1 MISTFA
7 RVLTS
12 AMSLVFLWFSIN
24 AQAAPLFDNHEALDV
39 RISAPLGTLMRERS
53 DVDYLDGTFSYTD
66 EVGETRTFDLK
77 LRARGRY
84 RRQRSTCPFPPIR
97 LNFRK
102 GQVEDSLLDGQD
114 KLKLI
119 AHCHNRRAQN
129 EQMVLREY
137 LAYRILGALTEYNFR
152 PRLLRVTYVDSDDN
166 DKQMLKYGFVI
177 EDEDGLGER
186 IGMDPLKIDDL
197 SYEDLDARQT
207 NLINVFQYFIGN
219 TDFSLIRGPDDN
231 DCCHNSVPFSGNGS
245 TVPIPYDFDFSGLVD
260 APYAEPNPRFKIRR
274 VTTRHYRGRC
284 SNNALL
290 SDTFDFFRSKRAD
303 IMAIVHELTALDSK
317 NRKKVVNYIDG
328 FYEDIDDEKVV
339 ERRFIKGCS

>member
-1 MISTFA
+1 MISTFV
-7 RVLTS
+7 RVLTCTT
-12 AMSLVFLWFSIN
+12 SLMFLSFSTS
-24 AQAAPLFDNHEALDV
+24 AQAQVLFDDHKTLEAHITAPLA
-39 RISAPLGTLMRERS
+39 TLMRERS
-53 DVDYLDGTFSYTD
+53 DVDYLDGVFSYTD
-66 EVGETRTFDLK
+66 EVGEAHTFDLK

-84 RRQRSTCPFPPIR
+84 RRQRSTCPFPPVR

-102 GQVEDSLLDGQD
+102 GQVEGSLLDGQD

-137 LAYRILGALTEYNFR
+137 LAYRILGALTEYSFR
-152 PRLLRVTYVDSDDN
+152 PRLLRVTYVDSDAKN
-166 DKQMLKYGFVI
+166 KEMLKYGFVI

-186 IGMDPLKIDDL
+186 LGMEPLKIDDL
-197 SYEDLDARQT
+197 SYDDLDARQT
-207 NLINVFQYFIGN
+207 NLINVFQYFVGN

-231 DCCHNSVPFSGNGS
+231 DCCHNSVPFAGNGN
-245 TVPIPYDFDFSGLVD
+245 TIPIPYDFDFSGLVD

-290 SDTFDFFRSKRAD
+290 SDTFEYFRSKRAE
-303 IMAIVHELTALDSK
+303 IMNIVEELTPLDNK
-317 NRKKVVNYIDG
+317 NRKKVVNYIDD